1 MRQDFLIGQDVRG
14 QDLYMTD
21 FQKDFGV
28 LRRCKKLTAEGRKL
42 KKISKYYKS
51 SKAAQNYAVKLISK
65 DKENGIKTLLVEE
78 AC

>member
-14 QDLYMTD
+14 QNLYMTD

-42 KKISKYYKS
+42 KKISKYYKNHETKTS
-51 SKAAQNYAVKLISK
+51 EFYKKIQEDKK
-65 DKENGIKTLLVEE
+65 DL
-78 AC
+78 

>member
-21 FQKDFGV
+21 FKKDFGV

-42 KKISKYYKS
+42 KKISKYYKNHEVRTPEFYN
-51 SKAAQNYAVKLISK
+51 KIQE
-65 DKENGIKTLLVEE
+65 DKKIEE
-78 AC
+78 

>member
-14 QDLYMTD
+14 QNLYMTD

-42 KKISKYYKS
+42 KKISKYYK
-51 SKAAQNYAVKLISK
+51 NHEIRTPDFYNKLQEDRKI
-65 DKENGIKTLLVEE
+65 EE
-78 AC
+78 